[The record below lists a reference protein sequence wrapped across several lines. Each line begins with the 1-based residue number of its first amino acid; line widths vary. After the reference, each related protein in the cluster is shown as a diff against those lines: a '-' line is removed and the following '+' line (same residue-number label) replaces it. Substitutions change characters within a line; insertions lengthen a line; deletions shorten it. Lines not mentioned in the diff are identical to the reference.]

1 MAGLH
6 VAPAA
11 ARYAVAGK
19 FRRYQASLMADPP
32 IRRVHE
38 GELADINLL
47 LVDFFYQIMI
57 RQ

>member
-1 MAGLH
+1 MQIHPFVEL
-6 VAPAA
+6 
-11 ARYAVAGK
+11 
-19 FRRYQASLMADPP
+19 
-32 IRRVHE
+32 HE